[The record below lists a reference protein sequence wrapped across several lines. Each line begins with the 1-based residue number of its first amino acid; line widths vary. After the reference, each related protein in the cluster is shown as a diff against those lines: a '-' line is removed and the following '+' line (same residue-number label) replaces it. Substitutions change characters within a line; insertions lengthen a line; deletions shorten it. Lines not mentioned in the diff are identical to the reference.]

1 MLGWQGKYGPYL
13 IAEIGGNHEGD
24 FDYAKKI
31 TRLACASGVDA
42 VKFQI
47 YTGDTLVNKLES
59 PERNAHFKRF
69 QLSKEQYVAL
79 AELCKNSDVTF
90 TASVWDLATFD
101 WIDQYVPFYKVG
113 SGDLTALPILK
124 KITSLGKPII
134 LSTGLATLAEVKES
148 VNYIQALD
156 YRYKKSEYLA
166 LLQCTSMYPIPDE
179 DANLRVMELFLRE
192 FGLTVGYSDH
202 TEGTIAVETAIALGA
217 EIVEMHFTDTREGKS
232 FRDHKVS
239 FTCDEIKK
247 LIQGIKN
254 IIVLQGQIIK
264 APTKSEIDAGHINS
278 FRRAVYPVKNLK
290 KGTILTEE
298 DLTILRPNH
307 GIDARD
313 YDNLLGKVLKRDI
326 RAYEVMHWKDISL

>member
-1 MLGWQGKYGPYL
+1 MPGWQGKHGPYL

-24 FDYAKKI
+24 FDYAKKL
-31 TRLACASGVDA
+31 TRLACTSGVDA

-69 QLSKEQYVAL
+69 QLSKEHYVAL
-79 AELCKNSDVTF
+79 AELCQKNGVTF
-90 TASVWDLATFD
+90 TASVWDLNAFV

-113 SGDLTALPILK
+113 SGDLTALPMLK
-124 KITSLGKPII
+124 EIASLGKPII
-134 LSTGLATLAEVKES
+134 LSTGLATLPEVKES
-148 VNYIQALD
+148 VNYIQALN
-156 YRYKKSEYLA
+156 YRYKKPEYLA
-166 LLQCTSMYPIPDE
+166 LLQCASMYPIPDE

-202 TEGTIAVETAIALGA
+202 TEGTIAVEAAIAMGA
-217 EIVEMHFTDTREGKS
+217 EIIEMHFTDTREGKS

-247 LIQGIKN
+247 LIQGIKK
-254 IIVLQGQIIK
+254 IKVLQGQTIK
-264 APTKSEIDAGHINS
+264 SPTKSEIDSGHINS

-290 KGTILTEE
+290 QGTILTEE
-298 DLTILRPNH
+298 NLTILRPNH
-307 GIDARD
+307 GIEAKD
-313 YDNLLGKVLKRDI
+313 YDKLLGKVLKRDI
-326 RAYEVMHWKDISL
+326 RAYEVMYWEDISL

>member
-1 MLGWQGKYGPYL
+1 MPGWQGKHGPYL

-24 FDYAKKI
+24 FDYAKKL

-69 QLSKEQYVAL
+69 QLSKEEYVAL
-79 AELCKNSDVTF
+79 AQLCQSNGVTF
-90 TASVWDLATFD
+90 TASVWDLNAFV

-113 SGDLTALPILK
+113 SGDLTALPMLR

-134 LSTGLATLAEVKES
+134 LSTGLATLPEVKES

-156 YRYKKSEYLA
+156 YRYKKPEYLA
-166 LLQCTSMYPIPDE
+166 LLQCASMYPIPDE
-179 DANLRVMELFLRE
+179 DTNLRVMELFRHE

-202 TEGTIAVETAIALGA
+202 TEGTIAVETAIAMGA

-232 FRDHKVS
+232 FRDHQVS
-239 FTCDEIKK
+239 FTCDEIKT
-247 LIQGIKN
+247 LIQGTKKIRV
-254 IIVLQGQIIK
+254 IQGQTIK
-264 APTKSEIDAGHINS
+264 APTKSEIDAGHMNS
-278 FRRAVYPVKNLK
+278 FRRAVYPIKNLE

-307 GIDARD
+307 GIDAKD
-313 YDNLLGKVLKRDI
+313 YDKLLGKVLKRDI
-326 RAYEVMHWKDISL
+326 KAYEVMYWEDISL